1 MISLVFIPSLPN
13 LPLTINGLGLGLELR
28 LGLGLGLNHGLKRE
42 PF

>member
-13 LPLTINGLGLGLELR
+13 LPLTINGLGLGL
-28 LGLGLGLNHGLKRE
+28 GLGLNHGLKRE